1 MNKEETPSSKMEYP
15 KNQHLFNA
23 IRDITG
29 FTPLES
35 DMRQILIAVE
45 KDKPCSP
52 PDEGAF
58 AEWCSKNGWILVG
71 SSTWQLQEVVNM
83 RTAFYPN
90 PKTTSE
96 LLAIFKHQTGR

>member
-1 MNKEETPSSKMEYP
+1 MEYP

-35 DMRQILIAVE
+35 DMRQILIAAE
-45 KDKPCSP
+45 KDNPCSP

-58 AEWCSKNGWILVG
+58 AEWCNTEEWDIIEYTETDEAIWMKKAGENDFGDV
-71 SSTWQLQEVVNM
+71 
-83 RTAFYPN
+83 
-90 PKTTSE
+90 KTTKQ
-96 LLAIFKHQTGR
+96 LIQLFTDQRK